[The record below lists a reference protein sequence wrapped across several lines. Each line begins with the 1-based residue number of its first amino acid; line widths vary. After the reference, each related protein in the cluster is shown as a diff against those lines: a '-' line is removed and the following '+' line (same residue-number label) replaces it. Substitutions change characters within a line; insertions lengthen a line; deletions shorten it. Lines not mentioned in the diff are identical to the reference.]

1 MELES
6 AESTEL
12 TIETEN
18 NRWKYNNNEKVTVTL
33 ASVFDEIYL

>member
-18 NRWKYNNNEKVTVTL
+18 NKCAYNNEKVTVTL
-33 ASVFDEIYL
+33 TSVLDEIYL